1 VILGVSG
8 GAIRLAAEGPWLGD
22 GVGVVPVGGEDTG
35 AEVSGAVGEELGCF
49 FFFFG
54 GGGTKGSACPASVW
68 PAPML
73 LAPVSWVSGGE
84 VKSSSAR

>member
-1 VILGVSG
+1 VILGVPD
-8 GAIRLAAEGPWLGD
+8 GAGCLAAEGPWLGG
-22 GVGVVPVGGEDTG
+22 GVGVALGGEGTG
-35 AEVSGAVGEELGCF
+35 AEASGAVGEELACF

-54 GGGTKGSACPASVW
+54 GGGTRGSACPASVW

-73 LAPVSWVSGGE
+73 LAPMSWVSGGE